1 MKRCLAAVSLASLL
15 VAGCQLPNQNAIPPS
30 IRLTYTSGV
39 MSPSLGP
46 PNGGPAMI
54 HPNQPVSIFADGF
67 SSLSGMKRLELDTSL
82 NLVCR
87 LGADG
92 IQESPTFAAIVK
104 TAPSGPIATLRLS
117 AELDLGR
124 PASYSS
130 YCPSGATLAQ
140 WSATF
145 TVNATSWNGWNGLS
159 ATSQSLNLQ
168 I

>member
-1 MKRCLAAVSLASLL
+1 MKGYLAAVGFASLL
-15 VAGCQLPNQNAIPPS
+15 VAGCQLPNQSTIPPS

-39 MSPSLGP
+39 MSPSTGP

-54 HPNQPVSIFADGF
+54 DPNQLVSVFADGF

-82 NLVCR
+82 YLVCR

-92 IQESPTFAAIVK
+92 IVVNPTFAPIVK

-124 PASYSS
+124 PASYAS

-145 TVNATSWNGWNGLS
+145 TVNATSWNGLS
-159 ATSQSLNLQ
+159 ATSQSLTLQ
-168 I
+168 QK